1 MFRIVPDIHNTII
14 YMQFVIR
21 HLPLLVAFGSVLVL
35 AGCAREVIINIPEV
49 PPKLVAVCHFTDGE
63 PFKIK
68 LSVSQPV
75 YGSGSPVVPEVA
87 DVSISKNGA
96 FLDKL
101 FRAFT
106 PEGDLFW
113 QSRDTAVVG
122 QTYSMVIK
130 VQGYPNINATGYVPA
145 PVTLEPI
152 KIRAEDIDTITL
164 NDGRL
169 ELRVPLSLQVKNL
182 PEKDRFF
189 AFRLSHEIGA
199 YDFTQEP
206 PELLY
211 TITSDSTFFLADGR
225 TLSLLHNIPEPAVLI
240 NQNFWNEDSNT
251 LDLIARIPFDPGEQ
265 VQKIFVEWRT
275 LSYEFY
281 RYHLSLARQGSSVP
295 LSEPDAVFNN
305 INGGYGNFSGYS
317 TILYTVIFPN

>member
-1 MFRIVPDIHNTII
+1 
-14 YMQFVIR
+14 MQFVIR
-21 HLPLLVAFGSVLVL
+21 HLLLFIAFGSVLIL
-35 AGCAREVIINIPEV
+35 AGCAREVIIKIPEEA
-49 PPKLVAVCHFTDGE
+49 PKLVAICHFTAGE
-63 PFKIK
+63 PFKVK
-68 LSVSQPV
+68 LSTSEPV
-75 YGSGSPVVPEVA
+75 YGSGSSVVPEVA

-101 FRAFT
+101 FRTFT
-106 PEGDLFW
+106 QQGELYW
-113 QSRDTAVVG
+113 QSRDTAVAG
-122 QTYSMVIK
+122 QKYSMAIK
-130 VQGYPNINATGYVPA
+130 VEGYPNIDATGYMPQSVA
-145 PVTLEPI
+145 LEPI
-152 KIRAEDIDTITL
+152 RIQAADIDTITL
-164 NDGRL
+164 NDGRF

-182 PEKDRFF
+182 PKENRFF

-240 NQNFWNEDSNT
+240 NENFWNEDRTT
-251 LDLIARIPFDPGEQ
+251 LNLIARIPFNPEER

-275 LSYEFY
+275 LSSDFY

-295 LSEPDAVFNN
+295 LSEPDAVYNN

-317 TILYTVIFPN
+317 TVTYTVSFPK